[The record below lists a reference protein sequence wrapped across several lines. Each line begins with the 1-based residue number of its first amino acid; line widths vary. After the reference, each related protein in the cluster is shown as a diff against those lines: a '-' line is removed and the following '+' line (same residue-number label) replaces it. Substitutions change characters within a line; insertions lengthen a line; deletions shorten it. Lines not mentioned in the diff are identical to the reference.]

1 MTPTCGQDDLVL
13 FKLLACNSI
22 LKSFWNNLGSE
33 LQLSKLKWCNID
45 EAKEA
50 NNDFFITA
58 KIVKICRQIVA
69 ESDGWNWK
77 DDPMAF
83 RQGILLKDMS
93 STPPEGK
100 LFP

>member
-1 MTPTCGQDDLVL
+1 MIWSFVL
-13 FKLLACNSI
+13 NLLACNSV

-83 RQGILLKDMS
+83 RQGLLLKDMS

-100 LFP
+100 

>member
-1 MTPTCGQDDLVL
+1 M
-13 FKLLACNSI
+13 
-22 LKSFWNNLGSE
+22 
-33 LQLSKLKWCNID
+33 
-45 EAKEA
+45 
-50 NNDFFITA
+50 
-58 KIVKICRQIVA
+58 KICRQIVA

-100 LFP
+100 LFPWLLLIC